1 MCFSCSTEAGQQAHE
16 FFEIIGYWSFKIDND
31 LDPKKC
37 RYEFLFDNYNDYS
50 KGLI

>member
-31 LDPKKC
+31 LDPKNVDI
-37 RYEFLFDNYNDYS
+37 ENDFFIR
-50 KGLI
+50 LIPI